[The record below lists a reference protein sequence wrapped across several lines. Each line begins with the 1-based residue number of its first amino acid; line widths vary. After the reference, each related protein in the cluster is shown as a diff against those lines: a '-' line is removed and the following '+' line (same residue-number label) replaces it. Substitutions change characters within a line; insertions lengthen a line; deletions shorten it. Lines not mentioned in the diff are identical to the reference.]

1 MRFSILLIG
10 LAISSHVL
18 SQEMTPVPVASIGV
32 GHELIGALGVPL
44 GKTVSIVG
52 TVVEGTPSHS
62 KEVPPLEVRISHL
75 QGKQLPQVLTLPL
88 WSYQD
93 YPLGHPLQMEVRE
106 DARYELVFTPSLS
119 LDSPKEEGQQR
130 LHTGLQILNFKK
142 MK

>member
-10 LAISSHVL
+10 LAISSNVL

-32 GHELIGALGVPL
+32 SHELIGELGVPL

-52 TVVEGTPSHS
+52 IVAEGTPTHP
-62 KEVPPLEVRISHL
+62 KEVPPWEVRISHL
-75 QGKQLPQVLTLPL
+75 QGRKLPHILTLPL
-88 WSYQD
+88 WPKED
-93 YPLGHPLQMEVRE
+93 YPLNQPLQMEVRE

-130 LHTGLQILNFKK
+130 LHTGLQILSFKK